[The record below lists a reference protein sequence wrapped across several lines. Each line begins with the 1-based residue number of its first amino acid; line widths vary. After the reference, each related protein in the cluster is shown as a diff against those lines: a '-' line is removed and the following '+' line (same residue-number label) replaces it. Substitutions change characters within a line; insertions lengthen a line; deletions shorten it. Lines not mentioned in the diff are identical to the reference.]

1 MSDGS
6 GSTGALLA
14 LWNDVAPEVE
24 ARYEDWHANEHV
36 PERLGVPGMRWGR
49 RWRAAPGTAGPRY
62 LTLYGLR
69 DARVLDSDAYRR
81 LLSHP
86 TPASA
91 FMRPHLRNVSRWVCA
106 VHRLDEPVLAA
117 DALALWTCDE
127 RNTVDGVAD
136 AFARVDGPALVAER
150 ADDAAP
156 LPWLRAGQAEAV
168 AGRWLFA
175 LGTQGHGSSMR
186 ESILPGARGY
196 TALPVAV
203 DAPSS

>member
-1 MSDGS
+1 MSDERGT
-6 GSTGALLA
+6 TGALLA
-14 LWNDVAPEVE
+14 LWNDVAPAHE

-69 DARVLDSDAYRR
+69 DAEVLESDAYRR

-106 VHRLDEPVLAA
+106 VHRLDEAVLAA
-117 DALALWTCDE
+117 DTLALWICDE
-127 RNTVDGVAD
+127 RNTADSVAD
-136 AFARVDGPALVAER
+136 AFARVDGPALLAER

-156 LPWLRAGQAEAV
+156 LPWLQAGQAEAV
-168 AGRWLFA
+168 TGRWLFA
-175 LGTQGHGSSMR
+175 LGGPEQASAMR
-186 ESILPGARGY
+186 DRTPPGARVY
-196 TALPVAV
+196 VALPVAT
-203 DAPSS
+203 